1 MVAGVVRLLG
11 RYEATYIA
19 LAEPSEVPVQSAS
32 IAVYF
37 DTEPSSAVSWCGMS
51 QPHPPYRSSES
62 STLGLETAQAVK
74 VVKFLAAFLHSSSRV
89 GSVRTISFMGTY

>member
-1 MVAGVVRLLG
+1 MLRPRDGGRGRPALG
-11 RYEATYIA
+11 RYKATYIA
-19 LAEPSEVPVQSAS
+19 LAERSEVPVQSAS
-32 IAVYF
+32 IAVYL

-74 VVKFLAAFLHSSSRV
+74 VVKFLAAFSILPT
-89 GSVRTISFMGTY
+89 G